1 MTDFLKNFNRILTLA
16 DVDAKGNEQMCIKL
30 MEEVGELAEVVNHQN
45 GWLPHKTLK
54 ESAFGEAADVI
65 QCTLTLLRKLY
76 PDLSH
81 TEVLAQL
88 SEHLEL
94 KSNKWESV
102 MVRKTPKTPEPHIVI
117 IHTNGDGHWSKHAR
131 PVGIIDLQIGYIDD
145 DLEFGELRV
154 VFDTD
159 TWDTKLHGLIYTDR
173 KFIDE
178 LRTYLYSVGLVG
190 IDAEYSEQGMQG
202 RNFVS
207 FDIGKSFIDSWER
220 KFPGSI
226 SEILE

>member
-81 TEVLAQL
+81 AEVLAQL

-94 KSNKWESV
+94 KSNKWERV
-102 MVRKTPKTPEPHIVI
+102 MVRKTPKTTEPHIVI

-131 PVGIIDLQIGYIDD
+131 PVGIIDLQIGYISDD
-145 DLEFGELRV
+145 QVFGELKV
-154 VFDTD
+154 VFDTT

-226 SEILE
+226 SEIIE